1 MWGGRGG
8 VARRC
13 EEAGIVLL
21 TSDNSRRTMPSPMPA
36 VLAVTIA
43 TLPSSRLQA
52 KSSSEG
58 VGAATSGGGGSGGG
72 QALAVR

>member
-1 MWGGRGG
+1 MEPHPPPFAIHPTAPPPW
-8 VARRC
+8 
-13 EEAGIVLL
+13 L
-21 TSDNSRRTMPSPMPA
+21 TCPRRTMPSPMPA